1 AVNAAPNDT
10 GAIYLRGTLQAVN
23 GRRDAAVKSFNDLL
37 RLNPRA
43 AAAQVQL
50 AQLSLQTGNADNAV
64 GIAQEAVA
72 NSPRSPESRLLLVRA
87 LIAQREL
94 GRAETELNRLLA
106 AFPNAPAVNAAR
118 GTLELLKGNPA
129 GAHAAFQRS
138 FDAEPSSI
146 AAITG
151 LTIVD
156 VQQKRL
162 APARER
168 IEKRLAVEPKRAE
181 LLLLAARV
189 YLADKDLGKAE
200 QVLKEALDVAPRSPE
215 PYILLADVYRTTQRI
230 DGARG
235 EFDALVARN
244 GADIGARTMAAML
257 VHMKGDLKEA
267 KRRYTELLAV
277 EPRVPVAANNL
288 AWIYADEKQNLDV
301 ALELAE
307 RTTEQAPEYA
317 AAWDTL
323 GWVYQQ
329 KQLPALAV
337 APFEKA
343 VSKEPTNAVFHY
355 HLGKAL
361 AGAGDRDKARESLQ
375 TALKLQPSFPEAQ
388 REMRALTP

>member
-1 AVNAAPNDT
+1 M
-10 GAIYLRGTLQAVN
+10 
-23 GRRDAAVKSFNDLL
+23 
-37 RLNPRA
+37 
-43 AAAQVQL
+43 
-50 AQLSLQTGNADNAV
+50 
-64 GIAQEAVA
+64 
-72 NSPRSPESRLLLVRA
+72 
-87 LIAQREL
+87 
-94 GRAETELNRLLA
+94 
-106 AFPNAPAVNAAR
+106 
-118 GTLELLKGNPA
+118 
-129 GAHAAFQRS
+129 
-138 FDAEPSSI
+138 
-146 AAITG
+146 
-151 LTIVD
+151 D

-189 YLADKDLGKAE
+189 YLADKDPQKAE
-200 QVLKEALDVAPRSPE
+200 QVLKEALEVAPRSPE

-257 VHMKGDLKEA
+257 VHMKGDLKDA
-267 KRRYTELLAV
+267 KRRYAELLAV

-329 KQLPALAV
+329 KQLPALAI

-343 VSKEPTNAVFHY
+343 VSKEPTNAAFHY
-355 HLGKAL
+355 QLGKAL
-361 AGAGDRDKARESLQ
+361 AGAGDRDRARQSLQ
-375 TALKLQPSFPEAQ
+375 TALKLQPSFPDAQ